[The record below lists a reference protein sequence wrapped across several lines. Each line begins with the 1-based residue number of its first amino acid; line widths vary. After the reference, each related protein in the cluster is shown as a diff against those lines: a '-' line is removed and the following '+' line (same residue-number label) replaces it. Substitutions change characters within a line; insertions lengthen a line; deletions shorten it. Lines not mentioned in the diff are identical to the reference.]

1 MAPCQGPWRPEGT
14 MAPCQGPWRPK
25 GTMAPL
31 SGTMVPWG
39 DQGAPQG
46 PWRPGWA
53 PVSLQ
58 GLHTITKKSK
68 CKRIKS
74 QMFSQLTSSSG
85 SSSITAWRRISILV
99 GRSGCREGMMMAMW
113 APLH

>member
-1 MAPCQGPWRPEGT
+1 MAPCQGPWRPVRDHG
-14 MAPCQGPWRPK
+14 ALRGPWRPA

-31 SGTMVPWG
+31 SGTMAPWG

-46 PWRPGWA
+46 PRRPRWA
-53 PVSLQ
+53 PVGIQ
-58 GLHTITKKSK
+58 GPHSITEKSNM
-68 CKRIKS
+68 REIKS
-74 QMFSQLTSSSG
+74 QTFSQLTSSSG

-99 GRSGCREGMMMAMW
+99 GRSGRREGMMTRW

>member
-1 MAPCQGPWRPEGT
+1 MVPCQGPWCPEGTMGPCQGPWRPART
-14 MAPCQGPWRPK
+14 MV
-25 GTMAPL
+25 PL
-31 SGTMVPWG
+31 SGTMAPWG

-46 PWRPGWA
+46 PGRPRWA
-53 PVSLQ
+53 PVSVQ
-58 GLHTITKKSK
+58 GPHSITEKSNM
-68 CKRIKS
+68 REIKS

-99 GRSGCREGMMMAMW
+99 GRSGRREGMMTRW